1 MVRPL
6 LSHQTINNVV
16 SLGTTASA
24 TSPYRNRSGGGA
36 EVACPCMVNNPYAA
50 YMCAF
55 AVALSCRMLVKYSEL
70 ARSCGEGSQG
80 EGAGRQLQ
88 HTEGVDSISQVVE

>member
-1 MVRPL
+1 M
-6 LSHQTINNVV
+6 
-16 SLGTTASA
+16 
-24 TSPYRNRSGGGA
+24 
-36 EVACPCMVNNPYAA
+36 ACPCMVNNPYAA
-50 YMCAF
+50 DVCAF